1 MQVRFTQDY
10 QGQWTGPHFYL
21 AGVVYDLDSTTA
33 HLLIDDGRA
42 VAIEPPAIVEPLP
55 AQDVPMSKRV
65 RGGKRGDVL

>member
-21 AGVVYDLDSTTA
+21 CGQEYDLDNVTA

-42 VAIEPPAIVEPLP
+42 VEVKPPAPIEPLP
-55 AQDVPMSKRV
+55 AQTVPMSKRA

>member
-10 QGQWTGPHFYL
+10 QGQWTGPHFYR
-21 AGVVYDLDSTTA
+21 GGEVYDLDSVTA
-33 HLLIDDGRA
+33 HLLIGDGRA
-42 VAIEPPAIVEPLP
+42 VEVKPPAIVEPLP